1 MTGDRATRLAL
12 GVAVGLGIVL
22 AVGIL
27 LTDRG
32 GPRPGGDAPA
42 TRTVRGPGG
51 GVSFDDSRVLAQMRP
66 WIQEWNVASEAWV
79 KALTAGREPFLRVYS
94 RHTRT
99 MDVDSLRIRLAASR
113 IAEPNLRR
121 LLRRLGDAYRR
132 QVAAVQ
138 EVNGAVLSEDGER
151 GSEAIAEL
159 ERADDARLRAAT
171 ELIDAYPELA
181 GDLSR
186 LK

>member
-1 MTGDRATRLAL
+1 MTGDRGTRVAL

-32 GPRPGGDAPA
+32 RPRGGDQPLA
-42 TRTVRGPGG
+42 TRPVRTPPGA
-51 GVSFDDSRVLAQMRP
+51 VSFDDSRVLAQIRP
-66 WIQEWNVASEAWV
+66 WVQEWNVASEAWV
-79 KALTAGREPFLRVYS
+79 KALTAGREQFLDVYS

-99 MDVDSLRIRLAASR
+99 MEVNSLRIRLAASR
-113 IAEPNLRR
+113 IADPNLRR

-132 QVAAVQ
+132 QFAAVQ

-151 GSEAIAEL
+151 GSEAIQEL
-159 ERADDARLRAAT
+159 ERADDARIRAAT
-171 ELIDAYPELA
+171 ELIDAYPDLA
-181 GDLSR
+181 GDLNR
-186 LK
+186 LR